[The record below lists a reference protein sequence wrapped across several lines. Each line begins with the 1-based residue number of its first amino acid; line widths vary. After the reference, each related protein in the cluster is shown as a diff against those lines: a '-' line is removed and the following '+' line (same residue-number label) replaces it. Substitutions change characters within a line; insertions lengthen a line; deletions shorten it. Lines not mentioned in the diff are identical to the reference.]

1 MSRNRYSEEFRAE
14 AVQLVLQGRTYQ
26 SVADALGCSIY
37 ALRTWVQKAQA
48 ANDPD
53 VVTPAERAEIRE
65 LKAQLAQVRMERDL
79 LKKACAVF
87 AQDTKRPLI

>member
-1 MSRNRYSEEFRAE
+1 M
-14 AVQLVLQGRTYQ
+14 
-26 SVADALGCSIY
+26 
-37 ALRTWVQKAQA
+37 QKAQA
-48 ANDPD
+48 ASDPD